1 MTTRCISPRLA
12 LLVIAMGMA
21 AGAQAYQLTIGAS
34 PRSVFLRVGDG
45 GAGYY
50 NNSGGVPGSSTEVN
64 KVAVTLT
71 AASLVGGAP
80 QPMGTDANQAN
91 SSLDN
96 FAFCN
101 VPAQIYV
108 GGFNR
113 GTGGTATLKATVPAS
128 LQNAATDTI
137 PFSQISWTS
146 SGNGDTGVQ
155 PIPAGTFAAGA
166 TQTLATFPANTW
178 IESCHSFT
186 YANSAIRAAG
196 TYNGQVL
203 YTLSV
208 P

>member
-1 MTTRCISPRLA
+1 MTTRSPSPRIA
-12 LLVIAMGMA
+12 LLLLAMGMA
-21 AGAQAYQLTIGAS
+21 TGVQAYQVTIGSS

-50 NNSGGVPGSSTEVN
+50 NNSGGIPGSSATVN
-64 KVAVTLT
+64 RVSVTLT
-71 AASLVGGAP
+71 PATLVTGAP
-80 QPMGTDANQAN
+80 QPMTSNATSGR

-101 VPAQIYV
+101 LPAQIYV

-113 GTGGTATLKATVPAS
+113 GTGGTATLQATVPAS
-128 LQNAATDTI
+128 LVNGASDAI

-146 SGNGDTGVQ
+146 SGNGDVGAQ
-155 PIPAGTFAAGA
+155 PIPGGTFAAGA

-178 IESCHSFT
+178 MESCHAFT
-186 YANSAIRAAG
+186 YANASIRAAG
-196 TYNGQVL
+196 TYGGQVT